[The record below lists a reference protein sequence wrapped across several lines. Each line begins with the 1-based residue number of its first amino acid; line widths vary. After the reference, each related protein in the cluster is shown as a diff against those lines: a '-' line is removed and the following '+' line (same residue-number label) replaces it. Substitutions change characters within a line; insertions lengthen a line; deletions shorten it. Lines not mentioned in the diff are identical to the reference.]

1 MTKVLADD
9 SISDML
15 LTGKSGIS
23 GLVIGLFNVV
33 CRTNCFMYDYC

>member
-1 MTKVLADD
+1 MTKVVADD

-15 LTGKSGIS
+15 LTGIS